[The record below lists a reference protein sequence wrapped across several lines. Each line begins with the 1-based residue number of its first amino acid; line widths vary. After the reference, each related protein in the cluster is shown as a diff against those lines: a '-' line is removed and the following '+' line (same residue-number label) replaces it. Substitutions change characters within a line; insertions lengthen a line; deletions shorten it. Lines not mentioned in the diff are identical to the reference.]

1 MDYITLNEMYDEL
14 SSMDKTILSIFME
27 LDKIDGIPA
36 FDKNERA
43 LIIEYIVDLI
53 INNKNININININ
66 ELVNDFVYQKE
77 YWLSTDIDKWNLEDL
92 DNNIFTPLYINK
104 SYINDINITDEI
116 ECINTIDLV
125 YTYNEED
132 LPYLLEVIKGSN
144 LEPDEL
150 EEAIDYYNS
159 LYIDI

>member
-1 MDYITLNEMYDEL
+1 MDYITLNNMYDEL
-14 SSMDKTILSIFME
+14 DSMDKTILSIFIE
-27 LDKIDGIPA
+27 LDKIDKIPS
-36 FDKNERA
+36 FDKQERA
-43 LIIEYIVDLI
+43 LITEYVFDLI
-53 INNKNININININ
+53 INNKNININ
-66 ELVNDFVYQKE
+66 ELVNNFVYQKE

-92 DNNIFTPLYINK
+92 DSNIFTSLYINK
-104 SYINDINITDEI
+104 SYINTINITDEI
-116 ECINTIDLV
+116 ECINAIDLV